1 MFILFKD
8 ILKISILLLEQA
20 CFILTLLKIEKVLN
34 KALIFKLEKK
44 TNMFI
49 VQSTSWVGPH
59 SKLNFNSCITNFL

>member
-44 TNMFI
+44 NKY
-49 VQSTSWVGPH
+49 VYSTIYIMGWSTF
-59 SKLNFNSCITNFL
+59 KT